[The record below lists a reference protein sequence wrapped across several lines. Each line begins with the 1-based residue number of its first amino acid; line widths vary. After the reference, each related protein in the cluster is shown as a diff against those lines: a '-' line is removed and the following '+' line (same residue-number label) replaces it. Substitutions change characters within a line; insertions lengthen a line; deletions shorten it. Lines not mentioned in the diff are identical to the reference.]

1 MSMKKNNY
9 LNLFYDK
16 EADVLYFSK
25 GTPSSDD
32 VSDEADDEVIIRRNF
47 KTKEMTGFTIL
58 NFSKKSKET
67 DKSITLPIE
76 VDFKQTAFI

>member
-1 MSMKKNNY
+1 MKKSNY

-25 GTPSSDD
+25 GTPSSSD
-32 VSDEADDEVIIRRNF
+32 VSDEASDEVIIRRNF
-47 KTKEMTGFTIL
+47 KTKEVTGFTIL

-67 DKSITLPIE
+67 DKNIQLPIE